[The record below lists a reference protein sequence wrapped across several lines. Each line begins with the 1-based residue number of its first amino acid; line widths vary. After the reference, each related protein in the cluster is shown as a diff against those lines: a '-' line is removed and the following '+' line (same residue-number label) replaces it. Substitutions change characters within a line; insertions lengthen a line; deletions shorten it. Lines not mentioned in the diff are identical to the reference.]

1 MCCRVKDGRIPL
13 RNQSSISVVHAGAG
27 ASTTPLRHEGEYEVA
42 QSDGTPGNSALRE
55 SVAALRDNPRATV
68 LVIGGGINGIGTFR
82 ELALNGVDVALV
94 ERGDYV
100 SGASSAS
107 SHMIHGGIRYLENGE
122 FRLVN
127 EGVHERNG
135 LLKIAPHYVKPLQTT
150 IPIYSTFS
158 GILAAPLRF
167 LTHKSGKPQERGAL
181 LIKVGLT
188 LYDFFSRDGGT
199 VPRHQFHGRKRSLN
213 ELRQLDPKIKY
224 TATYFDASVHE
235 PERLALDVL
244 HDALIGGKKARA
256 ANYVEAVGADEKGV
270 VLRDRESGEEFTFA
284 ADVVVNVSGPWT
296 DFTNTALGTSTTFM
310 GGTKGSHIVLDN
322 PELVEAC
329 EGREMFFEHSD
340 GRIVLIYPLK
350 GRVMVGTTD
359 IDADPTKPA
368 VCTEEEIDYFFE
380 LVSHVFP
387 AIPVNRSQ
395 IVFKFSGI
403 RPLPRHDDE
412 APGFVSRDYRIEPS
426 TLPGNGSP
434 VLSLVG
440 GKWTTFRALSEHLSN
455 EVFTRIGVTR
465 RVSTV
470 KTAIGGGKGFPRT
483 DASRA
488 QWISQHR
495 SSLSSARTGQLLER
509 YGTRA
514 KEVIE
519 ALVDGHD
526 EALAFDKDFTT
537 GEVRYLAQHE
547 SVVHLIDLVMR
558 RTNHAF
564 TGGLSRELL
573 EELAEHTGAVLG
585 WDDATRVSEV
595 DATIAHLKEYNGVDV
610 GGTSVQTPTAVP
622 VS

>member
-1 MCCRVKDGRIPL
+1 M
-13 RNQSSISVVHAGAG
+13 
-27 ASTTPLRHEGEYEVA
+27 A

-82 ELALNGVDVALV
+82 ELALNGVDVALI

-213 ELRQLDPKIKY
+213 ELPQLDPKIKY

-526 EALAFDKDFTT
+526 EALTFDKDFTT

>member
-1 MCCRVKDGRIPL
+1 MKIP
-13 RNQSSISVVHAGAG
+13 
-27 ASTTPLRHEGEYEVA
+27 TKYLRHEGEYEVA
-42 QSDGTPGNSALRE
+42 QSVGTSGSSSRE
-55 SVAALRDNPRATV
+55 SVAALRDNPRAKV
-68 LVIGGGINGIGTFR
+68 LIIGGGINGIGTFR
-82 ELALNGVDVALV
+82 ELAFNGIDVALV

-167 LTHKSGKPQERGAL
+167 LTHRSGKPQERGAL
-181 LIKVGLT
+181 LIKVGLI
-188 LYDFFSRDGGT
+188 LYDFFSRAGGT
-199 VPRHQFHGRKRSLN
+199 VPRHQFHGRKRSLAA
-213 ELRQLDPKIKY
+213 LPKLDPKITY

-244 HDALIGGKKARA
+244 RDALAGGTQARA
-256 ANYVEAVGADEKGV
+256 ANYVEAVGVDGENV
-270 VLRDRESGEEFTFA
+270 VLRDRENGEEFTFH

-296 DFTNTALGTSTTFM
+296 DFTNAALGIQTRFM

-380 LVSHVFP
+380 LVNHIFP

-395 IVFKFSGI
+395 IVFTFSGI

-412 APGFVSRDYRIEPS
+412 SPGFVSRDYRIEPS
-426 TLPGNGSP
+426 TLPGTRTR

-440 GKWTTFRALSEHLSN
+440 GKWTTFRALSEHLAN
-455 EVFTRIGVTR
+455 EVFAAIGVTR
-465 RVSTV
+465 RFSTV
-470 KTAIGGGKGFPRT
+470 KRAIGGGKGFPRS

-495 SSLSSARTGQLLER
+495 SGLSSARAGQLLER

-514 KEVIE
+514 RDVIQ
-519 ALVDGHD
+519 AVTDGRD
-526 EALAFDKDFTT
+526 EALEFDKDFSA
-537 GEVRYLAQHE
+537 GEIRYLVQHE
-547 SVVHLIDLVMR
+547 SVVHLIDLVLR

-573 EELAEHTGAVLG
+573 EELAEHVGAVLG
-585 WDDATRVSEV
+585 WDEEKRLAEV
-595 DATIAHLKEYNGVDV
+595 EATITHLKEYNRVDV
-610 GGTSVQTPTAVP
+610 GASSAEVSPPVP
-622 VS
+622 VL

>member
-1 MCCRVKDGRIPL
+1 MCCRVKDGCIPS
-13 RNQSSISVVHAGAG
+13 RYQPSISDSDTRTRH
-27 ASTTPLRHEGEYEVA
+27 STQHLRHEGEYEVA
-42 QSDGTPGNSALRE
+42 QSVGTPGSSSLRE
-55 SVAALRDNPRATV
+55 SVSALRDTPRATV

-82 ELALNGVDVALV
+82 ELALNGVDVVLV

-188 LYDFFSRDGGT
+188 LYDFFSRDGGV

-213 ELRQLDPKIKY
+213 ELPKLDPKIKY

-244 HDALIGGKKARA
+244 RDALVGGTKARA
-256 ANYVEAVGADEKGV
+256 ANYVEAVGTSEGGV
-270 VLRDRESGEEFTFA
+270 LLRDRESGEEFAFQ

-296 DFTNTALGTSTTFM
+296 DFTNTALGTTTKFM

-359 IDADPTKPA
+359 IEADPNEPA

-380 LVSHVFP
+380 LVNHVFP
-387 AIPVNRSQ
+387 SIPVTREQ

-412 APGFVSRDYRIEPS
+412 TPGFVSRDYRIEPS
-426 TLPGNGSP
+426 TLPGGKTP

-455 EVFTRIGVTR
+455 EVFKRIGVTR

-495 SSLSSARTGQLLER
+495 SGLSSARTGQLLER

-514 KEVIE
+514 QEVIE
-519 ALVDGHD
+519 ALADGHD
-526 EALAFDKDFTT
+526 EALDFDKDFTT
-537 GEVRYLAQHE
+537 GEIRYLAERE

-573 EELAEHTGAVLG
+573 EELAQHTGEVLG
-585 WDDATRVSEV
+585 WDEAKRAQEV
-595 DATIAHLKEYNGVDV
+595 DATIEHLKTYNGVDV
-610 GGTSVQTPTAVP
+610 GGTSVQAPTAVAA
-622 VS
+622 S